1 MKKGVYSSKKFDE
14 RFLSILKPSYCFPA
28 SSKQGKMASC
38 KLFKR
43 CNSRMDIARWR
54 QIRDQEIQNYRTDRN
69 DLQEDP
75 TVFIIFMELFN
86 YYRTQI
92 EPRSP
97 NDRQHE

>member
-1 MKKGVYSSKKFDE
+1 VYSSKKFDE
-14 RFLSILKPSYCFPA
+14 RFLSILQPSYCFPV
-28 SSKQGKMASC
+28 SLKQGKMASS

-43 CNSRMDIARWR
+43 CNSRMEIARLR
-54 QIRDQEIQNYRTDRN
+54 QIRGQEIQNHRTDRN

-75 TVFIIFMELFN
+75 TVFIIFMKLFN
-86 YYRTQI
+86 YYQTQI